1 MDQNDRK
8 LPLLKADPV
17 GSSFLCDKT
26 HKASIY
32 VKLMTV
38 DIALGNRQMGHPS
51 GVAAALHY

>member
-8 LPLLKADPV
+8 LLLLKADPV

-26 HKASIY
+26 HRASIY
-32 VKLMTV
+32 IKLMTM
-38 DIALGNRQMGHPS
+38 DIALGSRWMGHTS